1 MVIVALDFE
10 NYQKVE
16 EFLNLFETPIY
27 VKVGMELFYQEG
39 IEAIKAIKAK
49 GHKVFLDLKLHDIPN
64 TVYHASKCLANLDVD
79 IINCHAAGGIQM
91 MKACLEGVM
100 EVSAQKTSCDC
111 CHATDLNK

>member
-49 GHKVFLDLKLHDIPN
+49 GHKVFLDLKFMIFLTLYIMRQN
-64 TVYHASKCLANLDVD
+64 VLL
-79 IINCHAAGGIQM
+79 ILM
-91 MKACLEGVM
+91 
-100 EVSAQKTSCDC
+100 
-111 CHATDLNK
+111 